1 MKKKLF
7 AVATIFSLYF
17 VFITVFTA
25 FDNQETLTPSLTK
38 FELSEATTLA
48 FAPISQMGSK
58 DSQNITQVSLRDP
71 MPPPT
76 KKPKPRRK
84 KRKKR

>member
-7 AVATIFSLYF
+7 AVATTFSLYF

-25 FDNQETLTPSLTK
+25 FDNQEKLTSFLTK
-38 FELSEATTLA
+38 FELSEAATTA
-48 FAPISQMGSK
+48 FAPTSQMGSK

-71 MPPPT
+71 MPPPA

>member
-7 AVATIFSLYF
+7 AVATVVSLYF

-25 FDNQETLTPSLTK
+25 FDNREKLTLSLTK
-38 FELSEATTLA
+38 FELSEASTLVL
-48 FAPISQMGSK
+48 APNSQTGSK
-58 DSQNITQVSLRDP
+58 DSKNITQVSLRDP

-84 KRKKR
+84 ERKKR